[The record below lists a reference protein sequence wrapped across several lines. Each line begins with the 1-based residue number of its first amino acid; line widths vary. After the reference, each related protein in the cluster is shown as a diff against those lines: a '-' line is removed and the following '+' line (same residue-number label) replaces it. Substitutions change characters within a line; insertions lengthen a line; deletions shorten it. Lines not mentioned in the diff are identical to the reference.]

1 MWNHPVIFS
10 THLVPEPSETL
21 SAEPSLYILSH
32 LCPPRSLFCDACRVR
47 SLRTCGMTLS
57 CHLDVHGALCVVHT
71 VPSLTDGASQVLGQC
86 LPTSVSSASCTVFV
100 WHGRN
105 AGSSGGKL
113 QTQRQKIFREF
124 VWLKFLPS
132 APVSCADCPCAFLGE

>member
-32 LCPPRSLFCDACRVR
+32 LCPPRSLFCDACRAR

-57 CHLDVHGALCVVHT
+57 CHLDIHGALCVVHT
-71 VPSLTDGASQVLGQC
+71 VPSLTDGASQVLSSYFC
-86 LPTSVSSASCTVFV
+86 LLSLLHSLCLARTKCWAQ
-100 WHGRN
+100 WG
-105 AGSSGGKL
+105 
-113 QTQRQKIFREF
+113 
-124 VWLKFLPS
+124 
-132 APVSCADCPCAFLGE
+132 